1 MSRSNVGYTLER
13 VKFSN
18 LKKSCSGLLKNFE
31 FWRIYRGVQ
40 LIRTMEISKKTY
52 ELANS
57 YELAAPCMSNF
68 LTKLWIFH
76 PEFQIIS
83 ENKDFTKL
91 MSTF

>member
-1 MSRSNVGYTLER
+1 MITQKYS
-13 VKFSN
+13 
-18 LKKSCSGLLKNFE
+18 
-31 FWRIYRGVQ
+31 YRGVQ
-40 LIRTMEISKKTY
+40 LIRTMEIGKKPY